1 MKYEVILFDADDTLF
16 DFKKSENN
24 AFKNTM
30 IQFDISYDEDYHLK
44 VYKEI
49 NKALWND
56 FEKGNITQEKLKI
69 ERFKRLSDK
78 IGIKFDSHEF
88 AAAYVKNLANESHL
102 YEESTTL
109 VEELHKNYKLVMVT
123 NGLTDVQDKRIRK
136 SSLAK
141 YFEHIVISEE
151 VKASKPDAKIFEVA
165 LNYIQHFDK
174 SKVIMIGDSLTSDIR
189 GGLNFGV
196 DTCWFNPSNTKNQSD
211 IKPTYEITSLVD
223 IRKIL

>member
-30 IQFDISYDEDYHLK
+30 IQFDINYDEDYHLK

-49 NKALWND
+49 NKALWD
-56 FEKGNITQEKLKI
+56 EFEKGNITQEKLKI

-78 IGIKFDSHEF
+78 IGVKFDESEF
-88 AAAYVKNLANESHL
+88 ADSYVKNLANESHL
-102 YEESTTL
+102 YEESIPL

-123 NGLTDVQDKRIRK
+123 NGLTDVQDRRIRK
-136 SSLAK
+136 SPIAK
-141 YFEHIVISEE
+141 YFENIVISEE
-151 VKASKPDAKIFEVA
+151 VKASKPDSKIFEVA
-165 LNYIQHFDK
+165 LNSIKYFDK
-174 SKVIMIGDSLTSDIR
+174 SKVIMIGDSLTSDIK

-196 DTCWFNPSNTKNQSD
+196 DTCWFNPAKTKNVSN
-211 IKPTYEITSLVD
+211 INPTYEITTLKD
-223 IRKIL
+223 IKRIL